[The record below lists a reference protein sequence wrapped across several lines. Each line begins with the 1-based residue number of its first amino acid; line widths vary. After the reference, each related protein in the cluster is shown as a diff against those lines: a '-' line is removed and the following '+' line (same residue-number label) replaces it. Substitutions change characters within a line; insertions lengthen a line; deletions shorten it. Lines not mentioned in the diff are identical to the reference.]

1 MVEDAGKSDL
11 KIHNQKYIL
20 LYFAYF
26 LLTGRRNSVNTE
38 RQSLFV
44 CLWYCTAWQCVLNE
58 LKCNLSCLR
67 NELQQINCL
76 VRQKVA
82 LKAQKRQ
89 MNEFPNFSLP

>member
-1 MVEDAGKSDL
+1 MLLLHNGGGLKRAEFDL

-44 CLWYCTAWQCVLNE
+44 LWYCM
-58 LKCNLSCLR
+58 
-67 NELQQINCL
+67 L
-76 VRQKVA
+76 VAMRF
-82 LKAQKRQ
+82 
-89 MNEFPNFSLP
+89 E